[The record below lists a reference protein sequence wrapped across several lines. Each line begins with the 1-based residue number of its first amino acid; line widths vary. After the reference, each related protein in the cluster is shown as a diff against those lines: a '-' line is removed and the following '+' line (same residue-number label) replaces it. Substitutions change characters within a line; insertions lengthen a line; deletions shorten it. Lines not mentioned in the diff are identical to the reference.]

1 MELAADVEYTGMIY
15 ILPTRRQSIGKELP
29 PCWQDIATS
38 LARCCQHAG
47 KILPMGWQ
55 NSGDSLD
62 KSDQPTGQ
70 RCIKNTMDSMYD
82 ISCLR
87 VACLRSALFKI
98 CPVYKVPVDEVP
110 VYKVPVDEAPVYKV
124 PADEAPADEA
134 PADEAPADEAPV
146 DETPVDEVP
155 VDETPVYNLSCV
167 QCICSAVGTTNSN
180 PGQRLFR
187 FCYRYGFTALALGY
201 EPRMKVSATGTI
213 ERK

>member
-98 CPVYKVPVDEVP
+98 CPVYKVPVDKVPVDEVPVDEVPVYKVPVDEVP
-110 VYKVPVDEAPVYKV
+110 VYKVPVDEAPVYKI
-124 PADEAPADEA
+124 
-134 PADEAPADEAPV
+134 
-146 DETPVDEVP
+146 
-155 VDETPVYNLSCV
+155 PVYNLSCV
-167 QCICSAVGTTNSN
+167 QCICSAVGTTDSN

-201 EPRMKVSATGTI
+201 EPRMKVSAAGTI